1 MGASYY
7 EDLFKNFSGN
17 CNLPYD
23 NVFISRFTLLDKVHY
38 VEHNEVL
45 SDEEISII
53 NVLFSELRVLWQ
65 KNEDEIQGW
74 LDSLKRD

>member
-1 MGASYY
+1 MY
-7 EDLFKNFSGN
+7 
-17 CNLPYD
+17 
-23 NVFISRFTLLDKVHY
+23 
-38 VEHNEVL
+38 EHNEVL